1 MKKGNVNG
9 ALKLLTKNIK
19 DGILPLNDKTLNN
32 LKEKHPK
39 SKHANVLLTGVPQR
53 VYPIKFGGIDEE
65 MI

>member
-19 DGILPLNDKTLNN
+19 DGILPLNGKTLNN

-39 SKHANVLLTGVPQR
+39 SKHANVLLTGVPFHRESTQSNLEVSTR
-53 VYPIKFGGIDEE
+53 K
-65 MI
+65 